1 MRIFVC
7 TFAVA
12 AVSVGCAKAGDSTHK
27 ELAAIQ
33 QELGRMRA
41 ENAILTARIETLET
55 TRTRQTTTEA
65 TPKSAVTGDDDRPKL
80 DVLRLAPTSDPSPP
94 TDKPHAATQNQATP
108 SGEVEQDEPRPV
120 IRSTGRGEVVA
131 QSPRTP
137 KPLSPPSPPSPP
149 STQRPVTTGSG
160 TPR

>member
-1 MRIFVC
+1 MRFFVC
-7 TFAVA
+7 TFVVAVA
-12 AVSVGCAKAGDSTHK
+12 STGCAKGTDSTHK

-41 ENAILTARIETLET
+41 ENAILMARIEALET
-55 TRTRQTTTEA
+55 TRPRQTTSDVA
-65 TPKSAVTGDDDRPKL
+65 PKPPLSADDDRPKL
-80 DVLRLAPTSDPSPP
+80 DVLRLAPTLETSPT
-94 TDKPHAATQNQATP
+94 TDKPHAASPDHALP
-108 SGEVEQDEPRPV
+108 SGDVEQDEPRPV

-137 KPLSPPSPPSPP
+137 KPPSQP
-149 STQRPVTTGSG
+149 RPATTGSG